1 MENLYNVK
9 MENPHLWIS
18 AYLKNMKPFKTGE
31 ISSFLKLPKTN
42 LALLGS
48 NYWHE
53 IVNLYVLSFS
63 QRFRNI
69 IRRLVLLLFLP
80 FRAIRWQVLS
90 VWYVPGTVLGV
101 RN

>member
-1 MENLYNVK
+1 
-9 MENPHLWIS
+9 
-18 AYLKNMKPFKTGE
+18 MKPFKTGE